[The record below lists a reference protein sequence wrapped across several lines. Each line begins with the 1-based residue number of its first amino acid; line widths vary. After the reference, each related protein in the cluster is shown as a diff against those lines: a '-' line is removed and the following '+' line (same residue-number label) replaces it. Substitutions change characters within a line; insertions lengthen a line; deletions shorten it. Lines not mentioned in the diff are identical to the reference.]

1 MGGYGSGRRE
11 RVINLSAFLRLDT
24 FKLALPAPSGTAIAQ
39 QWTWADGSSISICAN
54 RDSLDLNFHEV
65 DSQHKSIPVSQWM
78 RLSWM
83 PCHLGG
89 MRFYVRCPHCH
100 ERARYLYCCGGLFIC
115 RKCTGRG
122 YRSQNKNTDSRLCN
136 GIAKLQRRL
145 AGVKGEL
152 LPRLGSVAAARYATA
167 HLPPTGRTPN
177 KIATDSRRHFRF
189 QNRRVHAAMGFLPE
203 DLFPVPPPLSQ

>member
-145 AGVKGEL
+145 AGVEGDFYPDWVPWR
-152 LPRLGSVAAARYATA
+152 PRGMRRHTYRRLVERLTK
-167 HLPPTGRTPN
+167 LQQTRDDIFDF
-177 KIATDSRRHFRF
+177 KIA
-189 QNRRVHAAMGFLPE
+189 GFMQRWGLLPE
-203 DLFPVPPPLSQ
+203 DLFQ